1 MDKSEKLNK
10 LLELLKTDT
19 ITPKEIEQFLT
30 MVVGV
35 IKDSKEKFE
44 TISRQTLA
52 EVQDA
57 LEYIENEHESMSD
70 SVNEMLK
77 DQSGEF
83 KIKLEE
89 VNSILATIK
98 QMENGKDGKDG
109 VDGLNGV
116 DGKDG
121 LNGSPDSGED
131 IVEKIN
137 QLSTDEKYQIDA
149 SHIKNL
155 PEATGGRLGS
165 TARNLWQ
172 LNDVTLTDV
181 ANDQVLKYNSTTK
194 QWVNG
199 TGGGSGAVDSVNG
212 YTGVVVLDA
221 DDIDDTSTTNKFVTA
236 GDITKLGNLSGT
248 NTGDQTSIV
257 GITGT
262 KAEFDTAVTDGNFLY
277 VGDVTQYTDEMAQD
291 AVGGIL
297 TDSSRIDFT
306 YNDGSNTITADL
318 IAGSVTDT
326 YIGTGIDAAK
336 IGSGSVSNTEF
347 GYLDGVTSAIQTQIN
362 ALANGMIYKG
372 NWDASAGTFPG
383 AGVAQTGWFY
393 TVSVAGT
400 VDSIVFNVGDR
411 LIAITNNASTTT
423 YAGNWTMLDAT
434 DAVTSVFGRTGNVV
448 SANGDYTASQL
459 TNVPAGN
466 IAATTVQA
474 ALNELDTEK
483 QAIGNY
489 ITALTGDGTASGPGS
504 AALTLATDK
513 SNTGSWGSSTAIPNF
528 TVNAKGLVT
537 AAGTNAVVAPAGTL
551 SGTTLNSSVVTS
563 SLTSVGAIG
572 TGTWNGSVIGPA
584 YGGTGVANNAAMT
597 VTGSGNFA
605 YTRTLTGTTNVT
617 FPTTGTLAT
626 LAGSE
631 ALTNKSVN
639 GVTLVSAGTATKYL
653 SEDGTYTTPAGSGGL
668 TIGITS
674 IASGTN
680 TRVLYDNAGTLGEYA
695 ISGTGSVA
703 MTNSPTFTTPALGT
717 PSSGVATNLTGTA
730 SGLTAGSVTN
740 ATLTTALTVN
750 TGTVILT
757 GNVANTSVLT
767 IGAGAVSVSGSNTG
781 DQTTIT
787 GNAGT
792 ATALQTG
799 RTIAI
804 TGDLTYTSP
813 SFDGTGNVT
822 AAGTLATV
830 NSNVGSFGSATAAPI
845 FTVNAKGLITAASSA
860 TITPAIGSITG
871 LGTGVATAL
880 ATNIGSAGAPVL
892 FDGALGTPSS
902 GTATNLTGLP
912 LSTGVTGN
920 LPVANL
926 DSGTGA
932 SSSTFWRGDGTWA
945 TPAGGGGVAGSDTQV
960 QFNDGGAFGAVANWW
975 FDKSINYMYI
985 NSGSDYL
992 VAAPN
997 SLSVE
1002 NSLGYTYIKGSTGNT
1017 APILF
1022 STRSGANAS
1031 GFAIYMNDNTP
1042 ESVITST
1049 RGAIASDFAT
1059 GHLYKKTTATT
1070 NTGWVQFADVSTAQT
1085 FTNKT
1090 LTSPSVATGTY
1101 TGTQLLSESA
1111 SIGLDPVLSVDGTFT
1126 GITRT
1131 GTAGATLAFGD
1142 LCYLDPTDSRW
1153 ELADANS
1160 AQGADGDARGVLG
1173 ICVQAAAADG
1183 SATTMLLYGTVRAD
1197 TAFPAM
1203 TINNQIYVSETAG
1216 DVTGTQPSTSGVVIR
1231 VVGVALTADELLFN
1245 PSPDYITYA

>member
-44 TISRQTLA
+44 TISAKTLA

-57 LEYIENEHESMSD
+57 LEYIENEHESMSE
-70 SVNEMLK
+70 SVKEMLK

-83 KIKLEE
+83 KTKLEE
-89 VNSILATIK
+89 VNSIIATIK
-98 QMENGKDGKDG
+98 KMENGKDGKDG

-121 LNGSPDSGED
+121 LNGSPDTGED
-131 IVEKIN
+131 IVGKIN

-504 AALTLATDK
+504 AALTLATVN

-717 PSSGVATNLTGTA
+717 PSALT
-730 SGLTAGSVTN
+730 LTN
-740 ATLTTALTVN
+740 A
-750 TGTVILT
+750 
-757 GNVANTSVLT
+757 
-767 IGAGAVSVSGSNTG
+767 
-781 DQTTIT
+781 
-787 GNAGT
+787 
-792 ATALQTG
+792 
-799 RTIAI
+799 
-804 TGDLTYTSP
+804 
-813 SFDGTGNVT
+813 
-822 AAGTLATV
+822 
-830 NSNVGSFGSATAAPI
+830 
-845 FTVNAKGLITAASSA
+845 
-860 TITPAIGSITG
+860 
-871 LGTGVATAL
+871 
-880 ATNIGSAGAPVL
+880 
-892 FDGALGTPSS
+892 
-902 GTATNLTGLP
+902 TGLP
-912 LSTGVTGN
+912 LSTGVTGDLPFAN
-920 LPVANL
+920 LTPATAASKLLGRGSASGSGDYQEITIGSGLTMTGTTLSASGGGGGGVTTYIDQTPDNGTYGLLGGSVNSSNALFTVSQSEYVSGSLTVYRNGQLLTQGGSNDWTETTPASGTFTFVTAPTTGDIITAAYQTSTGGGGSLSLETDGVANGDQTL
-926 DSGTGA
+926 LNLAAGTNITLTDNGTGTVTIDA
-932 SSSTFWRGDGTWA
+932 
-945 TPAGGGGVAGSDTQV
+945 AGGGGGPYTLL
-960 QFNDGGAFGAVANWW
+960 G
-975 FDKSINYMYI
+975 
-985 NSGSDYL
+985 SGSGSLTVTASASNLDT
-992 VAAPN
+992 VAISGLTALD
-997 SLSVE
+997 SLYVV
-1002 NSLGYTYIKGSTGNT
+1002 YTFD
-1017 APILF
+1017 A
-1022 STRSGANAS
+1022 
-1031 GFAIYMNDNTP
+1031 
-1042 ESVITST
+1042 TS
-1049 RGAIASDFAT
+1049 SDDD
-1059 GHLYKKTTATT
+1059 GRWLLYQATT
-1070 NTGWVQFADVSTAQT
+1070 NDIIIRADNNS
-1085 FTNKT
+1085 N
-1090 LTSPSVATGTY
+1090 LGGSY
-1101 TGTQLLSESA
+1101 
-1111 SIGLDPVLSVDGTFT
+1111 
-1126 GITRT
+1126 IT
-1131 GTAGATLAFGD
+1131 
-1142 LCYLDPTDSRW
+1142 
-1153 ELADANS
+1153 
-1160 AQGADGDARGVLG
+1160 
-1173 ICVQAAAADG
+1173 G
-1183 SATTMLLYGTVRAD
+1183 SATIRQNPQTDTVYNSIDTFFNGNLGSGATYG
-1197 TAFPAM
+1197 
-1203 TINNQIYVSETAG
+1203 N
-1216 DVTGTQPSTSGVVIR
+1216 TQGS
-1231 VVGVALTADELLFN
+1231 LTAWTGSWDLALRHT
-1245 PSPDYITYA
+1245 PAGAGSGTAYWTWAVYKIAGQ